1 MKALKPELSNQPTLQ
16 FPPDRAR
23 SSAVSGGGSD
33 GSFHAAL
40 TRGSGQGL
48 GGETSDLLRIRLRSV
63 GVVLCAG
70 LLLGFIQNL
79 LFVSEPIMQKVHLAV
94 IILLGL
100 MTLLLFTS
108 RALTRPALRGIEV
121 LLLGSV
127 SFFLAMSEHTMA
139 RQLFTAGSRDL
150 LLAYLQEQVVP
161 FILVILIYGMFIP
174 NTWKRAAAVVVPIGL
189 VPLVLR
195 IVLRLEFPEFQG
207 LVSVEEA
214 TATLVPLA
222 IAVGAA
228 VYGAH
233 VISGLRLR
241 AYEARQ
247 LGQYRLVE
255 EIGVGGMGEVWKAKH
270 KMLARPAA
278 IKLIRPEMLGPDDP
292 TMASTLLQRFELEAQ
307 ATATLTSP
315 HSVMIYDFGISDE
328 GVFYYVMELL
338 DGMDLYS
345 IVSRFGPLPPSRV
358 IEFLSQTCD
367 SLGDA
372 HHRGL
377 IHRDVKPGNI
387 FACRMGRTL
396 DFVKVLDFGLVKESA
411 RTEPGTPMLTQIGAA
426 TGTPGFMAPEQALGQ
441 AVDRRSDL
449 YALGCV
455 GYWLL
460 TGQFVFDQTNM
471 TAMILDHVKTAPVPP
486 SQRSEAAIPEDLERV
501 IMHCLEKEPDKRPRT
516 AEELYEMLSAC
527 QDFGKWEQKEA
538 REWWKANLP
547 VERPI

>member
-1 MKALKPELSNQPTLQ
+1 MNSDSSNQPTLQ
-16 FPPDRAR
+16 FPPNSTR
-23 SSAVSGGGSD
+23 SSAGSGESSD

-48 GGETSDLLRIRLRSV
+48 GSETLDLLRIRLRSV
-63 GVVLCAG
+63 GVVLFAG
-70 LLLGFIQNL
+70 LLLGFFQNL
-79 LFVSEPIMQKVHLAV
+79 LFVSEPLMQSVHLAV
-94 IILLGL
+94 IILVGL

-108 RALTRPALRGIEV
+108 RALTRTAVRGMEV
-121 LLLGSV
+121 ALLGSV
-127 SFFLAMSEHTMA
+127 SFFLAMAEHA
-139 RQLFTAGSRDL
+139 VACRLFTAGRQEL

-161 FILVILIYGMFIP
+161 FTLVILIYGMFIP
-174 NTWKRAAAVVVPIGL
+174 NTWKRAAAVVVPIAL
-189 VPLVLR
+189 VPLILR
-195 IVLRLEFPEFQG
+195 LVLRLEFPEFQL
-207 LVSVEEA
+207 LVSVEDA
-214 TATLVPLA
+214 TSTLLPLA
-222 IAVGAA
+222 IAVGAS

-270 KMLARPAA
+270 RMLARPAA
-278 IKLIRPEMLGPDDP
+278 IKLIRPEMLGPGDP
-292 TMASTLLQRFELEAQ
+292 EMADTMLHRFEREAQ

-338 DGMDLYS
+338 DGMDLYTL
-345 IVSRFGPLPPSRV
+345 VSRFGPLPASRV
-358 IEFLSQTCD
+358 IELLSQTCD
-367 SLGDA
+367 SLADA

-387 FACRMGRTL
+387 FTCRMGRRL

-411 RTEPGTPMLTQIGAA
+411 RTEPGTPVLTQIGAT

-441 AVDRRSDL
+441 AVDPRSDL

-460 TGQFVFDQTNM
+460 TAQFVFDQTNM
-471 TAMILDHVKTAPVPP
+471 TAMVLDHVKTPPVPP
-486 SQRSEAAIPEDLERV
+486 SQRSDKAIPEDLERV

-516 AEELYEMLSAC
+516 AEELFEMLSAC
-527 QDFGKWEQKEA
+527 EDSGKWGQSEA
-538 REWWKANLP
+538 REWWDANLP
-547 VERPI
+547 QQT

>member
-1 MKALKPELSNQPTLQ
+1 MKADSSNQATLQ
-16 FPPDRAR
+16 FPLSRTRP
-23 SSAVSGGGSD
+23 SAGSGGASD

-48 GGETSDLLRIRLRSV
+48 GSETLDLLRIRLRSV
-63 GVVLCAG
+63 GVVLSAG
-70 LLLGFIQNL
+70 LLLGFFQNL
-79 LFVSEPIMQKVHLAV
+79 LFVSEPLMQKVHLV
-94 IILLGL
+94 VILLVGL
-100 MTLLLFTS
+100 TTLLLFTS
-108 RALTRPALRGIEV
+108 LALTRTAVRGIEV
-121 LLLGSV
+121 TLLGSV
-127 SFFLAMSEHTMA
+127 SFFLAMAEHAMA
-139 RQLFTAGSRDL
+139 RQLFAAGRQEL
-150 LLAYLQEQVVP
+150 LLSYLQEQVVP
-161 FILVILIYGMFIP
+161 FTLVILIYGMFIP
-174 NTWKRAAAVVVPIGL
+174 NTWKRAAAVVVPIAL

-195 IVLRLEFPEFQG
+195 LVLRLEFPEFEA

-214 TATLVPLA
+214 TSTLAPLA

-233 VISGLRLR
+233 VISGLTVR

-270 KMLARPAA
+270 RMLARPAA
-278 IKLIRPEMLGPDDP
+278 IKLIRPEMLGPGDP
-292 TMASTLLQRFELEAQ
+292 EMADTMLHRFEREAQ

-338 DGMDLYS
+338 DGMDLFTL
-345 IVSRFGPLPPSRV
+345 VSRFGPLPPSRV

-367 SLGDA
+367 SLADA

-387 FACRMGRTL
+387 VTCRMGRRL

-411 RTEPGTPMLTQIGAA
+411 RMEPGTPVLTEIGAT

-441 AVDRRSDL
+441 AVDPRSDL

-460 TGQFVFDQTNM
+460 TAQFVFDQTNM
-471 TAMILDHVKTAPVPP
+471 TAMVLDHLTTLPVPP
-486 SQRSEAAIPEDLERV
+486 SQRTEKAIPEDLERV

-516 AEELYEMLSAC
+516 AEELFEMLSAC
-527 QDFGKWEQKEA
+527 EDSGKWGQREA
-538 REWWKANLP
+538 REWWETNLP
-547 VERPI
+547 VRTV

>member
-1 MKALKPELSNQPTLQ
+1 MNSDSSKKPTLQ
-16 FPPDRAR
+16 FPPNSTR
-23 SSAVSGGGSD
+23 SPAGSGESSD

-48 GGETSDLLRIRLRSV
+48 GSETLDLLRIRLRSV
-63 GVVLCAG
+63 GVVLFAG
-70 LLLGFIQNL
+70 LLLGFFQNL
-79 LFVSEPIMQKVHLAV
+79 LFVSEPLMQSVHLAV
-94 IILLGL
+94 IILVGL

-108 RALTRPALRGIEV
+108 RALTRTAVRGMEV
-121 LLLGSV
+121 ALLGSV
-127 SFFLAMSEHTMA
+127 SFFLAMAEHA
-139 RQLFTAGSRDL
+139 VACRLFTAGRQEL

-161 FILVILIYGMFIP
+161 FTLVILIYGMFIP
-174 NTWKRAAAVVVPIGL
+174 NTWKRAAAVVVPIAL
-189 VPLVLR
+189 VPLILR
-195 IVLRLEFPEFQG
+195 LVLRLEFPEFQL
-207 LVSVEEA
+207 LVSVEDA
-214 TATLVPLA
+214 TSTLLPLA
-222 IAVGAA
+222 IAVGAS

-270 KMLARPAA
+270 RMLARPAA
-278 IKLIRPEMLGPDDP
+278 IKLIRPEMLGPGDP
-292 TMASTLLQRFELEAQ
+292 EMADTMLHRFEREAQ

-338 DGMDLYS
+338 DGMDLYTL
-345 IVSRFGPLPPSRV
+345 VSRFGPLPASRV
-358 IEFLSQTCD
+358 IELLSQTCD
-367 SLGDA
+367 SLADA

-387 FACRMGRTL
+387 FTCRMGRRL

-411 RTEPGTPMLTQIGAA
+411 RTEPGTPVLTQIGAT

-441 AVDRRSDL
+441 AVDPRSDL

-460 TGQFVFDQTNM
+460 TAQFVFDQTNM
-471 TAMILDHVKTAPVPP
+471 TAMVLDHVKTLPVPP
-486 SQRSEAAIPEDLERV
+486 SQRSDTAIPEDLERV

-516 AEELYEMLSAC
+516 AEELFEMLSAC
-527 QDFGKWEQKEA
+527 KDSGKWGQSEA
-538 REWWKANLP
+538 REWWDANLP
-547 VERPI
+547 LR